1 MSQIDVFTTAD
12 MRQIFTIQDGPS
24 GNRTHKTAV
33 QVQKFPVSL
42 PAQTHRRLSLRGSRF
57 YSLLTAKNDVSY
69 LYYYLHL
76 ECLKQ
81 QSKPVTPRHRG
92 IEPRTVGFGGQLVPS
107 TWRMKM
113 GRVFPDFTACL
124 TRIA

>member
-57 YSLLTAKNDVSY
+57 YSLLTAKNDISY
-69 LYYYLHL
+69 LY
-76 ECLKQ
+76 CLP
-81 QSKPVTPRHRG
+81 SFRMS
-92 IEPRTVGFGGQLVPS
+92 EATV
-107 TWRMKM
+107 K
-113 GRVFPDFTACL
+113 ACD
-124 TRIA
+124 ISG